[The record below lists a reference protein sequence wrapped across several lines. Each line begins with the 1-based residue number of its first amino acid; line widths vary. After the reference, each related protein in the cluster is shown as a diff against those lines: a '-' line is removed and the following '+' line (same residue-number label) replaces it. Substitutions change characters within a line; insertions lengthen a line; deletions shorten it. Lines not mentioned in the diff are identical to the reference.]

1 MNQHEPQAEE
11 QRRIGGWM
19 YIGFWILLLV
29 VLGSIFSRWLSH
41 ERNPNQDVV
50 SHVTAGGEREVIL
63 KRNKMGHYFV
73 TGDINGHQV
82 EFMLDTGATDIAIP
96 SSVASRLALRKLGVV
111 QYQTAN
117 GVATGYATQLA
128 SVRVGNIVLHH
139 LAAGINPHMDGHVV
153 LLGMSFLKQVEFTQR
168 GDTLILRQ

>member
-1 MNQHEPQAEE
+1 MNQHDPQAEE

-29 VLGSIFSRWLSH
+29 ILGSIFSRWLNH

-50 SHVTAGGEREVIL
+50 SRVTANGEREVVL
-63 KRNKMGHYFV
+63 KRNRMGHYYV

-82 EFMLDTGATDIAIP
+82 EFMLDTGATDVAIP
-96 SSVASRLALRKLGVV
+96 SSVADDLGLSRMGEV

-128 SVRVGNIVLHH
+128 SVRVGNIVLHN
-139 LAAGINPHMDGHVV
+139 LAAGINPHMGGNVV
-153 LLGMSFLKQVEFTQR
+153 LLGMSFLKQIDFTQR

>member
-1 MNQHEPQAEE
+1 MTEQDPHVAE

-19 YIGFWILLLV
+19 YIGFWILLLAL
-29 VLGSIFSRWLSH
+29 LGGIFSRWLDH

-50 SHVTAGGEREVIL
+50 SRVTAGGTHEVVL
-63 KRNKMGHYFV
+63 KRNRMGHYYV
-73 TGDINGHQV
+73 TGAINHHRV

-96 SSVASRLALRKLGVV
+96 SSVAEAIGLRRLGPV

-117 GVATGYATQLA
+117 GVATGYATRLN
-128 SVRVGNIVLHH
+128 SVQVGNIVLHD
-139 LAAGINPHMDGHVV
+139 LSAGIDPHMDGNVV
-153 LLGMSFLKQVEFTQR
+153 LLGMSFLKQIEFTQR